1 MKKQIYFFLIFFIFL
16 VLITSAKAQE
26 YGELWS
32 LEYFWTQVFGLPAE
46 WLPSQNLRNFIF
58 NFMVPFLALFTILLG
73 ILRQI
78 RIFWRTPAIEIV
90 IAFAMAFLTLPSK
103 IFIILVSLT
112 LAFAGIWGYLM
123 FLFMFIGGSLFY
135 SLYFVRRWRG
145 RADIYKHFRSSMTHL
160 SNEEKILSEQIADL
174 YQQLSQAKDPKE
186 MDRINKKIKNLK
198 ERLDLVREKMRNLR
212 MSHELY

>member
-1 MKKQIYFFLIFFIFL
+1 MKKKCFLLIFFIFL
-16 VLITSAKAQE
+16 LLITSVKAQE

-32 LEYFWTQVFGLPAE
+32 LEYFWTQVFGLPEE

-103 IFIILVSLT
+103 VFITFVNLT

-135 SLYFVRRWRG
+135 SLAFVRRWRG
-145 RADIYKHFRSSMTHL
+145 RADIYKHFRSSMEYL
-160 SNEEKILSEQIADL
+160 SNEEEILSAQIADL
-174 YQQLSQAKDPKE
+174 YHKLSEAKDPE
-186 MDRINKKIKNLK
+186 EINRINKKIKNLK
-198 ERLDLVREKMRNLR
+198 ERLDFVREKMRSLR

>member
-1 MKKQIYFFLIFFIFL
+1 MKKQIYFFSIFFVFL
-16 VLITSAKAQE
+16 FLITSAKAQE
-26 YGELWS
+26 YGEFWS

-46 WLPSQNLRNFIF
+46 WLPTKSIRDFIF

-186 MDRINKKIKNLK
+186 MDRINKKIKALK
-198 ERLDLVREKMRNLR
+198 ERLDFVREKMRSLR
-212 MSHELY
+212 LSHEVY

>member
-1 MKKQIYFFLIFFIFL
+1 MKKQIYFFSIFFVFL
-16 VLITSAKAQE
+16 FLITSVKAQE
-26 YGELWS
+26 YGEFWS

-58 NFMVPFLALFTILLG
+58 NFMVPFLALFAILLA

-90 IAFAMAFLTLPSK
+90 VAFAMAFLTLPSK
-103 IFIILVSLT
+103 IFITYVKIT
-112 LAFAGIWGYLM
+112 LALGAVIGYSL

-135 SLYFVRRWRG
+135 SLAFVRRWRG
-145 RADIYKHFRSSMTHL
+145 RADIYKHFRSSMEHL